1 MIFFG
6 VFFWRNS
13 VFREIV
19 RGIEREFM
27 ERLVMV
33 RFLIRI
39 LEFFCNFFIFFIVMI
54 ISMFKNMISG

>member
-33 RFLIRI
+33 RFVIRI

>member
-19 RGIEREFM
+19 MGIEREFM

-33 RFLIRI
+33 RFVIRI

>member
-1 MIFFG
+1 M
-6 VFFWRNS
+6 FFWRNS

-33 RFLIRI
+33 RFVIRI